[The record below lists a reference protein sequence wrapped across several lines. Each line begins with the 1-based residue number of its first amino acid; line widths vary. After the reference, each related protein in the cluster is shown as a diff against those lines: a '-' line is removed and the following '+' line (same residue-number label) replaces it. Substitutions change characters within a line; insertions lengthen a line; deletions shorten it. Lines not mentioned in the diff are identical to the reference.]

1 MPFGLEVGLVRDTHS
16 VVVRDVQPDSPAG
29 VCGVQRGW
37 VLLAANDRAGGK
49 INVDD
54 FIENGRRRRGE
65 LPHDVLCVFLDGRR
79 RRMHV
84 RLSCTNHAA
93 ACDEDSKRGRQNG
106 QRNVPMRG
114 VEDHQEVIVVR
125 VEKRGIPR
133 RFSTSPVPSSPP
145 TASGGVFR
153 SISMSPTRRSRLF
166 GVIASLFKS
175 PITSIAPGSFE
186 AKVASRRAYR
196 GWKKVFRCRP
206 IHAPSFSLI
215 SRTPAHI
222 NTHTHTHTHA
232 HTYTHTHTHTHTHT
246 LTHTHTHAHK
256 HTREHTHVHTCS

>member
-1 MPFGLEVGLVRDTHS
+1 MPFGLEVGLGRDTHS
-16 VVVRDVQPDSPAG
+16 LVVRDVQPDSPAG

-54 FIENGRRRRGE
+54 FIESGRRRRGE

-93 ACDEDSKRGRQNG
+93 ARDEDSKRGRQKG
-106 QRNVPMRG
+106 QRNVPMRS
-114 VEDHQEVIVVR
+114 VEDYQEVVEER
-125 VEKRGIPR
+125 VEKRGIPL

-166 GVIASLFKS
+166 GAIASLFKS

-186 AKVASRRAYR
+186 AKVASRRTYR
-196 GWKKVFRCRP
+196 GWKRVFRCLP
-206 IHAPSFSLI
+206 IHAPSFSLL

-232 HTYTHTHTHTHTHT
+232 HTYTHTHTVRTVSRTT
-246 LTHTHTHAHK
+246 KPGMPSRFDPDRNLP
-256 HTREHTHVHTCS
+256 S